1 MMDIFVLKNLL
12 LDKIIRAHSKVN
24 IYFIDWLT
32 NIVVNDIIYFFLKK
46 YMVYTAISLF

>member
-12 LDKIIRAHSKVN
+12 LDKIIHAHSKVN